1 MPKPTAFAPI
11 SKRKESCWKTVLR
24 GPPGAGPD
32 IHSGKA
38 DAFRFGRTY
47 MCDDAHGP
55 LQSRHIAPGRLDP
68 ASRAAG
74 AGAGERSEEHTS
86 ELQSLMR
93 ISYAVFCLKKHTK
106 QTNYKYKCN

>member
-47 MCDDAHGP
+47 MRDDAHGP

-74 AGAGERSEEHTS
+74 AGAGERGEKIAGVRQLGGGRRRPRDRKSKRLNS
-86 ELQSLMR
+86 SP
-93 ISYAVFCLKKHTK
+93 
-106 QTNYKYKCN
+106 